1 MTYEV
6 GFSDIAFPVYKIGKT
21 DPNHDNGVSFYLMGK
36 DTAYSDVEYK
46 VLVIDD
52 KNRPEP
58 TLAMRR
64 LMLRND
70 GIKLY
75 NISKAIFFL
84 GDLVKLA
91 VSKTWF
97 IDKNGKFFQYKKSCK
112 VPLVYKRITKVMP
125 ILTGGAIIE
134 AEGMSQRFKV
144 LFAPTREMRYA
155 GLLIMGKTVILY
167 GLYDQ
172 EYKSTTRKI

>member
-36 DTAYSDVEYK
+36 DTEYSDAKYQ
-46 VLVIDD
+46 VLIIDD

-64 LMLRND
+64 LMLRNE
-70 GIKLY
+70 GVKLY
-75 NISKAIFFL
+75 NLSKAIFFL
-84 GDLVKLA
+84 GDLIKLA
-91 VSKTWF
+91 VSKVWF
-97 IDKNGKFFQYKKSCK
+97 IDKNGKLFQYKKSRK
-112 VPLVYKRITKVMP
+112 VPLIYKRITKAISIP
-125 ILTGGAIIE
+125 TGGAIIE
-134 AEGMSQRFKV
+134 VESMSQRFKV
-144 LFAPTREMRYA
+144 LFAPTLEMRYA
-155 GLLIMGKTVILY
+155 GLLIMDKTVILY

-172 EYKSTTRKI
+172 EYKATTRNI